1 LKNNQHLAG
10 LDAIRAIAILM
21 VMTGHYYL
29 EFLHPKELMAVVM
42 MGLSTGGVIFFFLLS
57 GYLISKSSEVTR
69 PTAFLVRRLCK
80 IYPAYWV
87 SIAVIICLI
96 MPSAA
101 HPDVKRI
108 VGNVLLMQDI
118 LKVDYFNNVFW
129 SLLVEVKY
137 YLLITLISALNL
149 KRILCFLPYVLVL
162 TNFILF
168 QITGKTSA
176 LLLWMPLFF
185 VGMEIYT
192 SYTNSWGAKHVSR
205 LLGVT
210 IIATASLGFFYKY
223 GANLAMFFLILGVMS
238 LIIAHFYKTIPA
250 TLKFLAT
257 ISYSLYLYH
266 TAVGYPFGQW
276 LVSNHFNTIF
286 VIGITVSVSV
296 LLAFI
301 SYRYIEIPGIRF
313 GNMLNDYLYKVN
325 LKRKNV
331 SLAQFK

>member
-1 LKNNQHLAG
+1 
-10 LDAIRAIAILM
+10 M
-21 VMTGHYYL
+21 VMVGHYCL
-29 EFLHPKELMAVVM
+29 EFLHPKELMAVAM
-42 MGLSTGGVIFFFLLS
+42 MGMSTGGVIFFFLLS
-57 GYLISKSSEVTR
+57 GYLISKSSEGTT
-69 PTAFLVRRLCK
+69 PIAFLVRRLCK

-87 SIAVIICLI
+87 SIAVIIYLI
-96 MPSAA
+96 ASPTA
-101 HPDVKRI
+101 HLDVKSI
-108 VGNVLLMQDI
+108 VGNIFLMQDV

-168 QITGKTSA
+168 KMTGRTST

-185 VGMEIYT
+185 VGMEIYN
-192 SYTNSWGAKHVSR
+192 SYTNSWSMRHVSR
-205 LLGVT
+205 LLGAT

-223 GANLAMFFLILGVMS
+223 GANLAMFFLVLGVMS

-250 TLKFLAT
+250 TLKFIAT

-266 TAVGYPFGQW
+266 TAVGYPLGQW
-276 LVSNHFNTIF
+276 LVSNHFNNIF
-286 VIGITVSVSV
+286 VIGITVSVSA

-313 GNMLNDYLYKVN
+313 GNILNDYLYKVN
-325 LKRKNV
+325 PKRKNV